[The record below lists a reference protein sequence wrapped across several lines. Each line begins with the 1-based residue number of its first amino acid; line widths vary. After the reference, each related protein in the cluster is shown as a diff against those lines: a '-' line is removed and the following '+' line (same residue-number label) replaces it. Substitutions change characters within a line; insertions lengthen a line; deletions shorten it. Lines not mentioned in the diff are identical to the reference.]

1 MHDGGL
7 QRFAKYMNSKL
18 ASTSQQNLSAALST
32 VPGDPRYSV
41 IFADT
46 LTLLFEGLLQY
57 RLWSFQKRDTK

>member
-46 LTLLFEGLLQY
+46 LTLLFEG
-57 RLWSFQKRDTK
+57 